1 MTDREL
7 MQQALEAL
15 NVYASKAEHKRT
27 HADNCAA
34 EEIITALR
42 SRLEPPEQEPVA
54 TFEVRRSADG
64 EQVSFEFTP
73 SESAFALGAGKYRVY
88 TTQPAAQP
96 AAWVGLTDEDI
107 AKAGNLKRMLPYAY
121 ARAIEK
127 LLRSKNGGAA

>member
-42 SRLEPPEQEPVA
+42 SRLEQPEHGPVA
-54 TFEVRRSADG
+54 IYQYQIANGSWIDQEKDSHDYNVKLGQATVR
-64 EQVSFEFTP
+64 V
-73 SESAFALGAGKYRVY
+73 VY
-88 TTQPAAQP
+88 TRPQP

-107 AKAGNLKRMLPYAY
+107 ARAGNLKRMLPYAY
-121 ARAIEK
+121 ARAIEAK
-127 LLRSKNGGAA
+127 LREKNGGAA

>member
-1 MTDREL
+1 MTDREA
-7 MQQALEAL
+7 MQQALEVL

-42 SRLEPPEQEPVA
+42 SRLEQPEQEPVA
-54 TFEVRRSADG
+54 WMMSSQYTDETHVTTRPSDWGRS
-64 EQVSFEFTP
+64 EWSSQP
-73 SESAFALGAGKYRVY
+73 LY
-88 TTQPAAQP
+88 TTPPAAQP

-107 AKAGNLKRMLPYAY
+107 ARAGNLKRMLPYAY